1 MQVLGRIFI
10 IDNQIDSLEVW
21 VHELV
26 PLNGER
32 SGWEKVTE
40 YFSHFDVG
48 TWRELLV
55 LPGNDP
61 VQCLFKGEYFH
72 TYAGFV
78 HGHFQIATSMSQPI
92 PADWLDDAPVMEGN
106 E

>member
-10 IDNQIDSLEVW
+10 IDDQVDSLEVY

-48 TWRELLV
+48 TWRELLEV
-55 LPGNDP
+55 PGEEP
-61 VQCLFKGEYFH
+61 FQALFKGEFM
-72 TYAGFV
+72 TDFITGRDRFYANV
-78 HGHFQIATSMSQPI
+78 TMTQPV
-92 PADWLDDAPVMEGN
+92 PADWLDGSTVIEGGK
-106 E
+106 